1 MPKALDLFPNRNM
14 IFHESTSNKYIFTS
28 FLKNL
33 GLHLVIQGLEGL
45 FVSLVL
51 MAVAAEVD
59 LSPRC
64 KWKKSCLPEF
74 MKLR

>member
-1 MPKALDLFPNRNM
+1 MLSFKKLIISEIWLMP
-14 IFHESTSNKYIFTS
+14 YIFTS

-33 GLHLVIQGLEGL
+33 GLQLVIQGLEGL
-45 FVSLVL
+45 FISLVL

-59 LSPRC
+59 PSPRC

>member
-1 MPKALDLFPNRNM
+1 MTVGFAP
-14 IFHESTSNKYIFTS
+14 FTWADHGKT

-45 FVSLVL
+45 FMSLIL

-59 LSPRC
+59 PSPRC